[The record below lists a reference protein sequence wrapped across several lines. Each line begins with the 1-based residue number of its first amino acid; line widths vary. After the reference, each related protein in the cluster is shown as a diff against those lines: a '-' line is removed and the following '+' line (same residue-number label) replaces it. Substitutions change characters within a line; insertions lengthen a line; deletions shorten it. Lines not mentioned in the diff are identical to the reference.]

1 MVYFY
6 KISQFVLFCFV
17 FCYCWIY
24 YRKLTADVVWY
35 SQLLLG
41 GDAIG
46 VKGWGNSQG
55 FCRQGLQMTS
65 LGSGHANRSLGR
77 WHSSPTDSGQQS
89 SQPTAHLGW
98 AKQTDAVQRG
108 HSLVPSTSPLCYA
121 GLAQPSDPQAVGLS
135 MTQQTVQMLVPSL
148 RILANIP
155 WCPVI
160 SRYFIFTMG
169 HNISFW
175 PILPMYKLQ
184 TLAQQL
190 RGTR

>member
-1 MVYFY
+1 MQMESRVEGTVRVSAGRF
-6 KISQFVLFCFV
+6 KE
-17 FCYCWIY
+17 
-24 YRKLTADVVWY
+24 
-35 SQLLLG
+35 
-41 GDAIG
+41 
-46 VKGWGNSQG
+46 
-55 FCRQGLQMTS
+55 LQMTS
-65 LGSGHANRSLGR
+65 LGSGHANWSLGR
-77 WHSSPTDSGQQS
+77 WHSSPTDSGHQN

-98 AKQTDAVQRG
+98 AKQTDVVQRG

-135 MTQQTVQMLVPSL
+135 MTQQPVQMLVPSL

-155 WCPVI
+155 RCPVI